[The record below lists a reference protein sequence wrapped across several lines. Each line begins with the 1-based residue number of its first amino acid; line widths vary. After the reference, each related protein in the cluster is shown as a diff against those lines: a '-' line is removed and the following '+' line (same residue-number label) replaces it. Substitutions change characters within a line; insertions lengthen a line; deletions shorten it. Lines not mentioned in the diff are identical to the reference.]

1 MIIHILVHII
11 QFIGILVPLVGCV
24 SLVRKVQSR
33 ASMYLLLANLGG
45 LIINGSYMLLLE
57 TRTHEGAL
65 IALKMEYFGNVVFYL
80 MFGMFLWSYLRLKRH
95 TWVKGIFGLWCILD
109 VGLLVSIWIANGYPL
124 VFKELGFLRDERL
137 GLVLIESSP
146 GILYTLRYCIV
157 CLILFCGMLY
167 TTVRML
173 LVRVSSE
180 RNNLAKLAGAQL
192 MLCASLVCMLFF
204 DFSFDIVP
212 VCASLSILSIII
224 SVHKDEFFSVMEIG
238 REWVFEQMGD
248 AFVIVD
254 ELYGYLDSN
263 TYAKKV
269 FQELSSM
276 RKNKTVT
283 GKLYELFVD
292 MERIQQIEGKYYNK
306 KIMEIREKGVLSGYC
321 LLLVDITEQYVLME
335 RVKQEKERADAANQ
349 AKSAFVSNV
358 SHEIRTPMNAIVGM
372 TQIMLRRD
380 LPAKDREYLM
390 NIRNSGNA
398 LLTIVNDLLD
408 MSKIEAGKMELVNEE
423 YHFME
428 MLGDLGMIILNRIGS
443 KPVELLYDID
453 PDIPAK
459 LYGDALRIRQIIIN
473 LMNNAT
479 KFTEEGYV
487 CLTVKVNGVCQNDM
501 ELYVSVKDTGQG
513 IKEEDIGKLFGTF
526 QQVDTGK
533 NHHKEGTGLG
543 LSISRQLVELM
554 RGSIG
559 VKSEYGKGSEFY
571 FTIHQQIVDEHRAA
585 WIAQGRRAVIMGNMR
600 NQDANRML
608 EKLAQS
614 YGLCFSKE
622 MPDSELAQTQ
632 IYYFTDRY
640 EIPGSEEG
648 QKLANLGAIICGMSN
663 PMAEGAFPD
672 GTLTMNKPLYS
683 YNFCNL
689 IEGRSGQ
696 PEQRDERKADTGG
709 EERRADAAR
718 NGRRADTG
726 GEERKADA
734 ARDGRR
740 ADTGGEER
748 KADAARNGR
757 GADTEREERNSG
769 TRAAD
774 TGLDF
779 LAPDACVLIVD
790 DNEINCM
797 VAEEMLKPLEME
809 IEIAMDGRQALEMA
823 RKKQYDLIF
832 MDHFMPVMNGV
843 EAAKEIRGQEGV
855 YYKEVPIIALTANTA
870 KEQQEEYLSAGM
882 SDFLSKPID
891 MTELYEMIKKW
902 IPDKIR

>member
-1 MIIHILVHII
+1 MVIHILVHII

-24 SLVRKVQSR
+24 SLVRKIQSR

-95 TWVKGIFGLWCILD
+95 KWVKVIFGLWCILD
-109 VGLLVSIWIANGYPL
+109 VALLVSIWMAGGFPL
-124 VFKELGFLRDERL
+124 VFEELKFLRDERL

-157 CLILFCGMLY
+157 CFLLFCGMIY
-167 TTVRML
+167 TTVRMI
-173 LVRVSSE
+173 LVKVSSE

-192 MLCASLVCMLFF
+192 LICVSLVCMLFF
-204 DFSFDIVP
+204 NFSFDIVP
-212 VCASLSILSIII
+212 ICASLSILSIII
-224 SVHKDEFFSVMEIG
+224 SVHKDEFFGVMEIG

-269 FQELSSM
+269 FRELSSM
-276 RKNKTVT
+276 RKNRTVT

-292 MERIQQIEGKYYNK
+292 LDRIQQIDGKYYNK

-380 LPAKDREYLM
+380 LPAQDREYLM

-408 MSKIEAGKMELVNEE
+408 MSKIEAGKMELVEEE
-423 YHFME
+423 YDFMA

-443 KPVELLYDID
+443 KQVELLYDID
-453 PDIPAK
+453 PEIPAK

-487 CLTVKVNGVCQNDM
+487 CLTVKVKGVCQDDM

-554 RGSIG
+554 RGNIG
-559 VKSEYGKGSEFY
+559 VESEYGKGSEFY
-571 FTIHQQIVDEHRAA
+571 FTIHQRVADGRRAA
-585 WIAQGRRAVIMGNMR
+585 WMEEGRNAVIIGNMR
-600 NQDANRML
+600 SGAANRML

-614 YGLCFSKE
+614 YGLCYLKNI
-622 MPDSELAQTQ
+622 PDSASRQTKLF
-632 IYYFTDRY
+632 YFTDRY
-640 EIPGSEEG
+640 DAPSSEEG
-648 QKLANLGAIICGMSN
+648 QKLADLGATICGMAN
-663 PMAEGAFPD
+663 PMAEGKFPE
-672 GTLTMNKPLYS
+672 GMLTMNKPLYS

-696 PEQRDERKADTGG
+696 DKQRDGK
-709 EERRADAAR
+709 
-718 NGRRADTG
+718 
-726 GEERKADA
+726 
-734 ARDGRR
+734 
-740 ADTGGEER
+740 
-748 KADAARNGR
+748 
-757 GADTEREERNSG
+757 GAGIGREESSPDGGFGKKSDRTDRNSEKNSDED
-769 TRAAD
+769 TRKTD
-774 TGLDF
+774 SNMGLEF
-779 LAPDACVLIVD
+779 LAPDAQVLIVD

-797 VAEEMLKPLEME
+797 VAEEMLKPLEMR
-809 IEIAMDGRQALEMA
+809 IEIAMDGRQALEMVC
-823 RKKQYDLIF
+823 KKQYDLIF
-832 MDHFMPVMNGV
+832 MDHFMPVMNGI
-843 EAAKEIRGQEGV
+843 EAAKEIRSQEGD
-855 YYKEVPIIALTANTA
+855 YYKKVPIIALTANTA
-870 KEQQEEYLSAGM
+870 KEQQEEYLAAGM
-882 SDFLSKPID
+882 NDFLSKPID
-891 MTELYEMIKKW
+891 MTELYQMVRKW

>member
-1 MIIHILVHII
+1 MVVYILVHII
-11 QFIGILVPLVGCV
+11 QLVGILVPLAGCV
-24 SLVRKVQSR
+24 SLVRRVQSR

-45 LIINGSYMLLLE
+45 LIFNGSYMLLLQ
-57 TRTHEGAL
+57 TKTYEGTL

-80 MFGMFLWSYLRLKRH
+80 MFGMFLWAYLRLKRH
-95 TWVKGIFGLWCILD
+95 TWVKGLFGLWCVLD
-109 VGLLVSIWIANGYPL
+109 VILLLSIWITNGFPL
-124 VFKELGFLRDERL
+124 VFEKLEFQWDGRL
-137 GLVLIESSP
+137 GLVLIQSSP
-146 GILYTLRYCIV
+146 GVIYILRYCIV
-157 CLILFCGMLY
+157 CFLLFCGMIY

-173 LVRVSSE
+173 IVKVSSE
-180 RNNLAKLAGAQL
+180 RNNLAKLAVAQL
-192 MLCASLVCMLFF
+192 VICASLVCMLFF
-204 DFSFDIVP
+204 NFSFDLVP
-212 VCASLSILSIII
+212 ICASLSILSITI
-224 SVHKDEFFSVMEIG
+224 SVHRDEFFGIMEIG
-238 REWVFEQMGD
+238 REWEFEQMED

-269 FQELSSM
+269 FTELKSM

-292 MERIQQIEGKYYNK
+292 LDRIQQIEGKYYHK

-380 LPAKDREYLM
+380 LPEQDRQYLM

-408 MSKIEAGKMELVNEE
+408 MSKIEAGKMELVDEE
-423 YHFME
+423 YDFMG
-428 MLGDLGMIILNRIGS
+428 MLSDLGMIILNRIGG

-487 CLTVKVNGVCQNDM
+487 CLTVKVNRIEQDDL
-501 ELYVSVKDTGQG
+501 ELFVSVQDTGQG
-513 IKEEDIGKLFGTF
+513 IKEEDLGKLFGTF
-526 QQVDTGK
+526 QQVDTSK

-554 RGSIG
+554 HGNIG

-571 FTIHQQIVDEHRAA
+571 FTIHQRIVDTAKAA
-585 WIAQGRRAVIMGNMR
+585 WIAEGREAVILGSMKNEA
-600 NQDANRML
+600 ANRML
-608 EKLAQS
+608 EALTDR
-614 YGLCFSKE
+614 YGLSFKADLMTVEQSGV
-622 MPDSELAQTQ
+622 PVF
-632 IYYFTDRY
+632 YFTDQY
-640 EIPGSEEG
+640 DILGDEERK
-648 QKLANLGAIICGMSN
+648 KLAALGAVICGMQN
-663 PMAEGAFPD
+663 PMSESDFPEGM
-672 GTLTMNKPLYS
+672 LTMNKPLYS

-689 IEGRSGQ
+689 IEGRHQQDMGTGTENQIGQ
-696 PEQRDERKADTGG
+696 GAAEGNKVHQGMAVGKEESSAGIKEEKLDSAMDFQAPE
-709 EERRADAAR
+709 
-718 NGRRADTG
+718 
-726 GEERKADA
+726 
-734 ARDGRR
+734 
-740 ADTGGEER
+740 
-748 KADAARNGR
+748 
-757 GADTEREERNSG
+757 
-769 TRAAD
+769 
-774 TGLDF
+774 
-779 LAPDACVLIVD
+779 ACVLIVD

-797 VAEEMLKPLEME
+797 VAEEMLKPLEMQ
-809 IEIAMDGRQALEMA
+809 IEIAVDGRQAVEMV
-823 RKKQYDLIF
+823 RKKEYDLIF
-832 MDHFMPVMNGV
+832 MDHFMPVMNGI
-843 EAAKEIRGQEGV
+843 EAAKEIRKLEGV
-855 YYKEVPIIALTANTA
+855 YYKKVPIIALTANTA
-870 KEQQEEYLSAGM
+870 KEQQEEYLQAGM

-891 MTELYEMIKKW
+891 MVELYQMVRKWVPGKIK
-902 IPDKIR
+902 

>member
-1 MIIHILVHII
+1 MAISILVHII
-11 QFIGILVPLVGCV
+11 QLIGILVPLVGCV

-45 LIINGSYMLLLE
+45 LIINGSYMLLLQ
-57 TRTHEGAL
+57 TKTYEGAL

-95 TWVKGIFGLWCILD
+95 TWVKGLFSLWCVLD
-109 VGLLVSIWIANGYPL
+109 VMLLLSIWIANGFPL
-124 VFKELGFLRDERL
+124 VFEKLEFQWNERL
-137 GLVLIESSP
+137 GLVLLQFAP
-146 GILYTLRYCIV
+146 GVLYFVRYCIV
-157 CLILFCGMLY
+157 CFLLFCGMIY
-167 TTVRML
+167 TTVRMF

-192 MLCASLVCMLFF
+192 VICASLVCMLFF
-204 DFSFDIVP
+204 NFSFDLVP
-212 VCASLSILSIII
+212 ICASLSILSIII
-224 SVHKDEFFSVMEIG
+224 SVHRDEFFGVMEIG
-238 REWVFEQMGD
+238 REWVFEQMED

-263 TYAKKV
+263 AYAKKV
-269 FQELSSM
+269 FAELKSM

-292 MERIQQIEGKYYNK
+292 LDRIQQIEGKYYNK

-335 RVKQEKERADAANQ
+335 RVREEKERADAANQ

-380 LPAKDREYLM
+380 LPEQDRQYLM

-408 MSKIEAGKMELVNEE
+408 MSKIEAGKMELVDEE
-423 YHFME
+423 YDFMG
-428 MLGDLGMIILNRIGS
+428 MLSDLGMIILNRIGS

-487 CLTVKVNGVCQNDM
+487 CLTVQVNSLQQEDL
-501 ELYVSVKDTGQG
+501 ELFVSVQDTGQG
-513 IKEEDIGKLFGTF
+513 IKEEDLGKLFGTF
-526 QQVDTGK
+526 QQVDTSK

-554 RGSIG
+554 NGNIG

-571 FTIHQQIVDEHRAA
+571 FTIHQRVVDTSRAA
-585 WIAQGRRAVIMGNMR
+585 ELAEGREAVILGRMR
-600 NQDANRML
+600 NEAANRML
-608 EKLAQS
+608 KALTGR
-614 YGLCFSKE
+614 YGLYFKE
-622 MPDSELAQTQ
+622 DLMSVEQNGIPVFC
-632 IYYFTDRY
+632 FTDQY
-640 EIPGSEEG
+640 DILGDAEK
-648 QKLANLGAIICGMSN
+648 QKLAELGAVVCGMQN
-663 PMAEGAFPD
+663 PMAESDFPE
-672 GTLTMNKPLYS
+672 GMLTMNKPLYS

-689 IEGRSGQ
+689 IEDRHRQDMGRDAVNIADEGAAAGNKASRK
-696 PEQRDERKADTGG
+696 RDEEGDSSVNIQ
-709 EERRADAAR
+709 EDE
-718 NGRRADTG
+718 
-726 GEERKADA
+726 
-734 ARDGRR
+734 
-740 ADTGGEER
+740 
-748 KADAARNGR
+748 
-757 GADTEREERNSG
+757 
-769 TRAAD
+769 
-774 TGLDF
+774 LDF
-779 LAPDACVLIVD
+779 RAPEACVLIVD

-797 VAEEMLKPLEME
+797 VAEEMLKPLEMQM
-809 IEIAMDGRQALEMA
+809 EIAVDGRQALEMV
-823 RKKQYDLIF
+823 RKKEYDLIF
-832 MDHFMPVMNGV
+832 MDHFMPVMNGI
-843 EAAKEIRGQEGV
+843 EAAKEIRKLEGA
-855 YYKEVPIIALTANTA
+855 YYKKVPIIALTANTA
-870 KEQQEEYLSAGM
+870 KEQQEEYLQAGM

-891 MTELYEMIKKW
+891 MAELYQMVRKWLSVKIK
-902 IPDKIR
+902 